1 MEGCKGYL
9 SMYGL
14 ANEAQRHW
22 VNKQVTMSDT
32 LQWISLDVSRCF
44 EFIPECL
51 ETPHQIRCQY
61 LIRTAVSPE
70 RTT

>member
-1 MEGCKGYL
+1 VEDCKGYL

-22 VNKQVTMSDT
+22 VDKQVTMGDT

-44 EFIPECL
+44 EFILECL
-51 ETPHQIRCQY
+51 ETSHQIRCRY
-61 LIRTAVSPE
+61 LIRTTVSPG
-70 RTT
+70 